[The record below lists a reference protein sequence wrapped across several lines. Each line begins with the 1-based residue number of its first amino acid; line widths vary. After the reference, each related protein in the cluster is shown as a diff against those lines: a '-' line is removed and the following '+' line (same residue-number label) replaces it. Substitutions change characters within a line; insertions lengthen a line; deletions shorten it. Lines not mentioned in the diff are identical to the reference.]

1 MGNEDVVMMTDD
13 EGLIDEKVLDAEE
26 DGVGAGEG
34 DNDESDADDV
44 DVFVDDEGNAE
55 DDDAG
60 GEVDNVDAGREVVG
74 EIVIGADEDEEKV
87 SEVELENDSE
97 EDVEPASV
105 EEELKVDVGNEDVVS
120 DDDDDNEEEDDLVV
134 EEEEEG
140 SSELLFDVL
149 LLVLEDEVK
158 LDSEEL
164 DNVEVEGESEVVV
177 DLEEELLPKDS
188 KKKWKESKEGSK
200 RNFANIRS

>member
-60 GEVDNVDAGREVVG
+60 GEVDNVDTG
-74 EIVIGADEDEEKV
+74 
-87 SEVELENDSE
+87 
-97 EDVEPASV
+97 
-105 EEELKVDVGNEDVVS
+105 
-120 DDDDDNEEEDDLVV
+120 
-134 EEEEEG
+134 
-140 SSELLFDVL
+140 
-149 LLVLEDEVK
+149 
-158 LDSEEL
+158 
-164 DNVEVEGESEVVV
+164 
-177 DLEEELLPKDS
+177 
-188 KKKWKESKEGSK
+188 
-200 RNFANIRS
+200 

>member
-1 MGNEDVVMMTDD
+1 M
-13 EGLIDEKVLDAEE
+13 
-26 DGVGAGEG
+26 
-34 DNDESDADDV
+34 
-44 DVFVDDEGNAE
+44 
-55 DDDAG
+55 
-60 GEVDNVDAGREVVG
+60 DNVDAGREVVG